1 MTAELRKTEN
11 HLKSKGESGISKK
24 LQMGRTHIGVSEN
37 SNVLENKFF
46 IHMMSFSFH
55 VQVSFVKLLLFCGK
69 FPFNV
74 LGF

>member
-37 SNVLENKFF
+37 SMENKFF
-46 IHMMSFSFH
+46 IHMIFFFISRS
-55 VQVSFVKLLLFCGK
+55 S
-69 FPFNV
+69 
-74 LGF
+74 